1 MTATTS
7 PPVIICVFGATG
19 TGKSSFI
26 NDATG
31 GKQLAVGYGQMSCT
45 DTVEMA
51 PPFILDGRDIWLV
64 DTPGFDDSSMSDTQ
78 VLEMIG
84 EFMKQ
89 TYEVGQLISGFIY
102 MHRITD
108 NRFGGVATKNFRML
122 RELCGPDAL
131 KNLILCT
138 NMWSEHPREEEER
151 REEELTTSDKCF
163 KPAIVKGA
171 RVARYMRHQGQQH
184 AHDIIRNC
192 LKNVPVATLY
202 QEEVSQGASVGG
214 TSAGLVLNG
223 EMLQLVAKHQDEI
236 NTLERSHKEA
246 IQKRDEET
254 QQEIETERT
263 RLKETV
269 ASLKKAIE
277 KLNSSPG
284 AEKRDGEI
292 DKQHLNAYYQKII
305 QLIEQEITS
314 LEEMLKKETDPEVEK
329 QLRGEL
335 KEALK
340 DKEAITRSLQDPHHS
355 GNMKQLMEDHEQRV
369 QRFDRKITT
378 LQKKLD
384 NAANPQEEGW
394 LQGQLNNAME
404 EKKAILSFWWDFY
417 YEVLVWLVSFACSFK
432 FW

>member
-1 MTATTS
+1 
-7 PPVIICVFGATG
+7 
-19 TGKSSFI
+19 
-26 NDATG
+26 
-31 GKQLAVGYGQMSCT
+31 
-45 DTVEMA
+45 
-51 PPFILDGRDIWLV
+51 
-64 DTPGFDDSSMSDTQ
+64 
-78 VLEMIG
+78 
-84 EFMKQ
+84 
-89 TYEVGQLISGFIY
+89 
-102 MHRITD
+102 
-108 NRFGGVATKNFRML
+108 
-122 RELCGPDAL
+122 
-131 KNLILCT
+131 
-138 NMWSEHPREEEER
+138 
-151 REEELTTSDKCF
+151 
-163 KPAIVKGA
+163 
-171 RVARYMRHQGQQH
+171 
-184 AHDIIRNC
+184 
-192 LKNVPVATLY
+192 
-202 QEEVSQGASVGG
+202 
-214 TSAGLVLNG
+214 
-223 EMLQLVAKHQDEI
+223 MLQLVANHQDEI
-236 NTLERSHKEA
+236 NTLERAHKEA

-292 DKQHLNAYYQKII
+292 DKQHLNGYYQKII

-340 DKEAITRSLQDPHHS
+340 DKEATTRSLQDPHHS
-355 GNMKQLMEDHEQRV
+355 GNMKQLMDDHEQRV

-417 YEVLVWLVSFACSFK
+417 YEVLVWLVSFARSFK